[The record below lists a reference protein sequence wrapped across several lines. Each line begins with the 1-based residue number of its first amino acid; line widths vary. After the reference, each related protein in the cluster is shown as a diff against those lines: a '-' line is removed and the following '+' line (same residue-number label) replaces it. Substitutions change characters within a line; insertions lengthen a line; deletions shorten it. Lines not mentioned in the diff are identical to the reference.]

1 MKAKI
6 IILKECFT
14 LANGVTIPK
23 LGLGT
28 WRVDDGAAAQVVRD
42 AIGVGYRHIDTA
54 QAYGNE
60 RGVGEGV
67 RASGIA
73 RDDVFVAT
81 KLAAE
86 CKSYREAK
94 DRMDKRCRRSAWD
107 AIDLGIIHSPQPWAE
122 FRGGGITEG
131 NLEAWRALGEAHP
144 RASCARSASR
154 LRTGD

>member
-1 MKAKI
+1 M
-6 IILKECFT
+6 ILKECFT

-42 AIGVGYRHIDTA
+42 AIRLGYRHVDTA

-73 RDDVFVAT
+73 RDDIFVTT

-94 DRMDKRCRRSAWD
+94 DRID
-107 AIDLGIIHSPQPWAE
+107 ASLKAFGLDPIDLMLIHSPQPWAE
-122 FRGGGITEG
+122 FHQGGTTSKATSKRG
-131 NLEAWRALGEAHP
+131 ARWRKRIA
-144 RASCARSASR
+144 RASCA
-154 LRTGD
+154 